1 MSEETTRM
9 DLARR
14 YRPSTLE
21 GYIGNEKVARS
32 VKEAFNVEDSFAYP
46 RKLFI
51 AGETGCGKTTMARIL
66 VRKYMCENPHHGEA
80 CGECEMC
87 HRTEHYVRTGDY
99 SDIDD
104 VVEVDVGST
113 SGIQQIKQVAEQFND
128 MPVISNYKVF
138 IFDEFQAA
146 SDKAQDALLKALED
160 APDYVVVMFCTT
172 DRHMVKPTIIGRC
185 NLDLTIRRPNIDA
198 LLGLLVGICRA
209 EGVKYETTA
218 LRDLCIYSNFIIR
231 QTLQNLEAVLT
242 THPESGA
249 TKKAVEDVFDVV
261 SEEDILK
268 VFRCLLSGDMTTY
281 MATVSRITEK
291 GNIQLFLRLCE
302 TILMRGVLI
311 SNNITTV
318 EGISST
324 EIENYGRIF
333 KKFSMRD
340 LVMLTDGFRSIRRGS
355 DYTVFL
361 DMVSLMYKLQE
372 SRSEVETPKADSG
385 TSATQPGIP
394 STGKG
399 KSKSPK
405 VIDVNNSIINEAKVS
420 EAITE
425 SREVE
430 KQRLSNEAVVGLT
443 ENLTA
448 DDIF

>member
-1 MSEETTRM
+1 M
-9 DLARR
+9 
-14 YRPSTLE
+14 
-21 GYIGNEKVARS
+21 
-32 VKEAFNVEDSFAYP
+32 
-46 RKLFI
+46 
-51 AGETGCGKTTMARIL
+51 
-66 VRKYMCENPHHGEA
+66 
-80 CGECEMC
+80 
-87 HRTEHYVRTGDY
+87 
-99 SDIDD
+99 
-104 VVEVDVGST
+104 
-113 SGIQQIKQVAEQFND
+113 
-128 MPVISNYKVF
+128 
-138 IFDEFQAA
+138 
-146 SDKAQDALLKALED
+146 
-160 APDYVVVMFCTT
+160 
-172 DRHMVKPTIIGRC
+172 
-185 NLDLTIRRPNIDA
+185 
-198 LLGLLVGICRA
+198 
-209 EGVKYETTA
+209 
-218 LRDLCIYSNFIIR
+218 
-231 QTLQNLEAVLT
+231 
-242 THPESGA
+242 
-249 TKKAVEDVFDVV
+249 V
-261 SEEDILK
+261 SEDDILK

-340 LVMLTDGFRSIRRGS
+340 LVLLTDGFRSIRRGS

-372 SRSEVETPKADSG
+372 SRNEVETPKSDSV
-385 TSATQPGIP
+385 TAASPAGIP

-399 KSKSPK
+399 KSKSPA

-425 SREVE
+425 SREEE